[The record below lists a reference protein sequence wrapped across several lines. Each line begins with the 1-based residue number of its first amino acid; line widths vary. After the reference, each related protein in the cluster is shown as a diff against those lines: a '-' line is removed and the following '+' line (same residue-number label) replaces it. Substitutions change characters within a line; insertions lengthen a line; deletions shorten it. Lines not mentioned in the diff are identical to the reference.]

1 MGIAELWPLVT
12 LAATAAQTGR
22 NALQRHLT
30 PVTGTLG
37 ATYARFLFGLPFAA
51 GLLGALRLASGRPL
65 PMPQGASLLFMAA
78 GGLTQILATALM
90 LRAMKQ
96 KSFVVTIAYTKT
108 EPVLVALFSLVFLGL
123 RPSLATLVA
132 IGLATCGVLLMSWP
146 KTRTE
151 QTYRPAMLG
160 LASAAFFALSALLFQ
175 QGILRLEAHSPF
187 MAAATGLALALVL
200 QSLMI
205 LFWSSLRDRASLA
218 RLAAAWR
225 LALLAGFLG
234 ALASLFWFLGFA
246 LTSATNVRTL
256 AMVEVIFAQIVSRR
270 LFQQGVSQREGVG
283 IVLLMAGIG
292 LLLHAA

>member
-1 MGIAELWPLVT
+1 MAIAELWPLAT

-30 PVTGTLG
+30 PLAGTLG

-51 GLLGALRLASGRPL
+51 GLLIVLRLGSGQPL
-65 PMPQGASLLFMAA
+65 PLPQGTSLLFMTA
-78 GGLTQILATALM
+78 GGLTQIIATALM

-108 EPVLVALFSLVFLGL
+108 EPVLVALFSLVFLGQKL
-123 RPSLATLVA
+123 SLATAAA
-132 IGLATCGVLLMSWP
+132 IGMATCGVLLMSWP

-151 QTYRPAMLG
+151 ASFRPALLG
-160 LASAAFFALSALLFQ
+160 VASAAFFALSALLFQ
-175 QGILRLEAHSPF
+175 QGILRLEARSPF
-187 MAAATGLALALVL
+187 MAAATGLALALAL
-200 QSLMI
+200 QSVLI
-205 LFWSSLRDRASLA
+205 LLWSSLRDRASLA

-225 LALLAGFLG
+225 LALMAGFLG

-270 LFQQGVSQREGVG
+270 LFRQGVDQREGIG
-283 IVLLMAGIG
+283 IALLMAGIG
-292 LLLHAA
+292 VLLHAA